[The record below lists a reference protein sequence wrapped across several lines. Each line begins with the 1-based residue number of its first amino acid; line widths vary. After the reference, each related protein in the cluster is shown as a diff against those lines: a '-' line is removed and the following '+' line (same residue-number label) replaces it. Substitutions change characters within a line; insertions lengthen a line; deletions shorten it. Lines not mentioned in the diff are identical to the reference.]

1 MFFDNLIKKGVPM
14 GAKIKLDDLPSELQ
28 TILGKKATRKQT
40 SIEVIKRSAIQS
52 LNAISSLSTGDRDR
66 ALKLALKMN
75 KG

>member
-1 MFFDNLIKKGVPM
+1 M
-14 GAKIKLDDLPSELQ
+14 GAKIKLGDLPSELQ
-28 TILGKKATRKQT
+28 TILGKKVAKAEGRSTRKQT

-52 LNAISSLSTGDRDR
+52 LNAISSLSTGDRAR